1 MKAEQKNIDEEYE
14 QLKPKVNNSSHRM
27 RKVNSE
33 KKMTN
38 GILKRER
45 IRKTSNFSK
54 IDKDKQAQT
63 NNGIK
68 WDDLSINEQNDYR
81 KNHPLDK
88 EKLKGSQSK
97 YTSSVIVNDDD
108 GYIKGL
114 NKVNQINPNDEIINK
129 ILNALK
135 ENTITK
141 KDLKRN
147 KSCLMIGKFRT
158 VFNLKQFYLITEK
171 EKIFDE
177 SLGEEQKL
185 TLKNTLFNKINKGVE
200 EKQVN
205 IS

>member
-135 ENTITK
+135 ENTIKK

>member
-1 MKAEQKNIDEEYE
+1 MEAEQKNIEEEYD
-14 QLKPKVNNSSHRM
+14 QLKPKDNNSNHRM

-33 KKMTN
+33 KKMIN

-45 IRKTSNFSK
+45 TRKTSNFCK
-54 IDKDKQAQT
+54 NDKEKQTKT

-68 WDDLSINEQNDYR
+68 WDDLSIKEQNDYR

-88 EKLKGSQSK
+88 EKLKGSLSR

-108 GYIKGL
+108 VYIKGL
-114 NKVNQINPNDEIINK
+114 NKVNQINPNDEIINR
-129 ILNALK
+129 ILDALK
-135 ENTITK
+135 VNTVIK

-147 KSCLMIGKFRT
+147 KSCLMIGKYRK

-185 TLKNTLFNKINKGVE
+185 TLKNTLFNKINTRVE
-200 EKQVN
+200 GKQVN